1 MISKSTELS
10 EVKVIN
16 QSEGVLEAFVNSMGV
31 VDADGDFIAP
41 QAFDNSIGSGRTV
54 SVLWQHDQSKVIG
67 KVQAARPVEMLGGE
81 HRLHASIQM
90 NMETQEGRDAFS
102 NIAGGYIDNWSVG
115 FNIPENAVSFESGNN
130 KQVRHINEVD
140 WVEVSAVLRGA
151 SPNTATISAKA
162 DDEVVEITE
171 DLKEQEDIVSD
182 TVEETVPDT
191 ASAEVLATVK
201 VLQARLSLEQEKY
214 KKKKPKR

>member
-1 MISKSTELS
+1 MIKKTTGLS
-10 EVKVIN
+10 EVKVVD
-16 QSEGVLEAFVNSMGV
+16 QAEGILEAFVNSMGV
-31 VDADGDFIAP
+31 EDADGDVIKST
-41 QAFDNSIGSGRTV
+41 AFDNSIASDKTV

-67 KVQAARPVEMLGGE
+67 KVKGARPVEMLGGE
-81 HRLHASIQM
+81 HRLHATIQM

-102 NIAGGYIDNWSVG
+102 NIAGGFIDNWSVG
-115 FNIPENAVSFESGNN
+115 FNIPADAVSFENGNQ
-130 KQVRHINEVD
+130 KTIRHINEVD

-151 SPNTATISAKA
+151 SPNTATISAKS
-162 DDEVVEITE
+162 DDEIAEPTE

-214 KKKKPKR
+214 KRKTPKR